1 MTQNPAVTDSAEL
14 RKRLLGETARAP
26 WRELQRFFAQG
37 VVLGVAQELDLIE
50 VGVVLATDNTQQF
63 TTWREQGLVDQVSDA
78 QASDWHSGDVRLW
91 TMVVKPWVVVQPIA
105 SSGDSSGSNS

>member
-1 MTQNPAVTDSAEL
+1 MAAVTDNDEL
-14 RKRLLGETARAP
+14 RTRLLGETARAP

-50 VGVVLATDNTQQF
+50 VGVALATDNTQQF
-63 TTWREQGLVDQVSDA
+63 IAWREQGLLDQVSDA
-78 QASDWHSGDVRLW
+78 QAADWHAGDVRLW

-105 SSGDSSGSNS
+105 SSGDNSGRES